1 MGKIL
6 VEISARHVHLSEKI
20 FNILFGKK
28 AKLEKIRELSQ
39 PDEFVS
45 DKRISL
51 ETEKGVIEK
60 IRVVGPLRSETQLEL
75 SQTDARFLG
84 IDPPIRVS
92 GNLKGSE
99 KGILIGSYGS
109 IELSKGIIIAQR
121 HLHLDP
127 QTAKKEKLEN
137 GDLVSV
143 KIDSQKRSL
152 TFHNVVARVSQNYRP
167 VCHIDTDEGN
177 AAGIKE
183 IGEGL
188 IIKKND

>member
-28 AKLEKIRELSQ
+28 EKLEKIKELSQ

-51 ETEKGVIEK
+51 ETKKGIIEK
-60 IRVVGPLRSETQLEL
+60 IRVVGPFRNETQLEL

-84 IDPPIRVS
+84 IEPPIKVS
-92 GNLKGSE
+92 GDLEGSE
-99 KGILIGSYGS
+99 KGVLIGPYGS
-109 IELSKGIIIAQR
+109 IELSRGIIIAQR

-127 QTAKKEKLEN
+127 QTAKEEKLEN

-167 VCHIDTDEGN
+167 ACHIDTDEGN

-188 IIKKND
+188 IIRKND